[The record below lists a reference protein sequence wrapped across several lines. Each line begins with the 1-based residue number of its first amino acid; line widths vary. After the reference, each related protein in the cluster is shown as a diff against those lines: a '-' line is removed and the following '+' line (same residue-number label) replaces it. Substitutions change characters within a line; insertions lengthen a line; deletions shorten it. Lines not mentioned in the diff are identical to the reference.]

1 MVMVKDIPYAPS
13 TDERLNVMLELA
25 ETAPNQTM
33 VDLGS
38 GDGKVVIAFAK
49 KGIQTRGIEIDP
61 VLVEKSLEN
70 IAQENLNGLVVIV
83 NKSFWDVDLSD
94 VDIVTIYGITSVM
107 PRLEKKLRKE
117 LKPGAKVVA
126 NYFTFPN
133 WKPEKEKAN
142 VYLYT
147 Q

>member
-49 KGIQTRGIEIDP
+49 KGAYRKARPKYKFQRRVHVSVTKPRNVC
-61 VLVEKSLEN
+61 VL
-70 IAQENLNGLVVIV
+70 
-83 NKSFWDVDLSD
+83 
-94 VDIVTIYGITSVM
+94 
-107 PRLEKKLRKE
+107 
-117 LKPGAKVVA
+117 
-126 NYFTFPN
+126 
-133 WKPEKEKAN
+133 
-142 VYLYT
+142 
-147 Q
+147 